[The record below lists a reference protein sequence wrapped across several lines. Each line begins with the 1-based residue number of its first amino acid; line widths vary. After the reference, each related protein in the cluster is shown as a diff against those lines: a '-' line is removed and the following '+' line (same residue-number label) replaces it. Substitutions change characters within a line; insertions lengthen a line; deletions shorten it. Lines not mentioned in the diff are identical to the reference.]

1 MQEILGLVRRCVTDY
16 DMIESGE
23 TVAVGVSGGKDSL
36 VTLTA
41 LARLSKFYQKPFT
54 RRRHHGRNG
63 RAGHE
68 L

>member
-23 TVAVGVSGGKDSL
+23 TVAVGVSGG
-36 VTLTA
+36 
-41 LARLSKFYQKPFT
+41 LARHAHRARTPFQILPEAIP

-63 RAGHE
+63 RAGNE